1 MTMGSKI
8 DTYVYKGAGALTNIA
23 YKRNQNCDLAK
34 VVELGVWTRV
44 GALVWDKVYIYNIYM
59 VVTII
64 FWKNF
69 S

>member
-8 DTYVYKGAGALTNIA
+8 DTYVCKGAGALTNIA

-44 GALVWDKVYIYNIYM
+44 GA
-59 VVTII
+59 
-64 FWKNF
+64 
-69 S
+69 